1 MYITRRVLNIYK
13 KVYAIH
19 HTPLHNFV
27 CEFAGFGNNKL
38 QNLIRLHSF
47 LLAKLTTLYHKK
59 QSGEESS
66 AAQSKPAVSF
76 GVANLENQKDFDIW
90 GWGGSQNYAYF
101 FATELLHPHTC
112 LTISR

>member
-19 HTPLHNFV
+19 HTPLHNCV

-90 GWGGSQNYAYF
+90 GWGVTKLRLFLCY
-101 FATELLHPHTC
+101 
-112 LTISR
+112 